1 MRQRLLDFLELLLT
15 LVRRL
20 LALQQAAEVVMEQKL
35 LVGKRDKHP
44 LLRKRH
50 SLPRTS

>member
-20 LALQQAAEVVMEQKL
+20 LALQLVVEVVLEQKR
-35 LVGKRDKHP
+35 LVEKRDKRP